1 MLFDSFEAYDVQET
15 RRVSRAEGR
24 AESILEQLEEIGNV
38 PEALGKEILEER
50 DLDTLK
56 RWAKLT
62 LRCGSVEE
70 FLLQYREQ
78 IDFDAIPSP
87 SLLRLNKA
95 IWEKYFG
102 EDRRIRPE
110 YRDQKEKWSSLC
122 TTLVKHMD

>member
-24 AESILEQLEEIGNV
+24 EEGKAEGRAESILELLEEIGNV

-50 DLDTLK
+50 DLGTLK

-70 FLLQYREQ
+70 FLLQYREGPQ
-78 IDFDAIPSP
+78 G
-87 SLLRLNKA
+87 KTQG
-95 IWEKYFG
+95 KG
-102 EDRRIRPE
+102 
-110 YRDQKEKWSSLC
+110 
-122 TTLVKHMD
+122 